1 MNVEKYS
8 QHSYNPR
15 YNAQHNLR
23 GRTHFVDDATLRHFS
38 GRVLSAYDSADG
50 RLFVVVHS
58 QRENWDNPDRVYSYA
73 IFDLAGCVVSG
84 RARRAR
90 SARLQSYKTAAK
102 ARKECAEMLALLD
115 ADQITLDAL
124 SHLEGRFANDMR
136 YAREKWTPAQ
146 EDAA

>member
-8 QHSYNPR
+8 QYSYNPR

-23 GRTHFVDDATLRHFS
+23 GRTHFVDDDTLRHFS

-58 QRENWDNPDRVYSYA
+58 QRENWDNANRIFSYA
-73 IFDLAGCVVSG
+73 IFDLAGCVVAG
-84 RARRAR
+84 RV
-90 SARLQSYKTAAK
+90 QSYKTAAK

>member
-1 MNVEKYS
+1 MNTSKYE

-23 GRTHFVDDATLRHFS
+23 GRSHFVDDDTLRYFR
-38 GRVLSAYDSADG
+38 GRVLSAYDKADG

-58 QRENWDNPDRVYSYA
+58 QASGFNDATRVYSYA
-73 IFDLAGCVVSG
+73 IFDLAGSVIAG
-84 RARRAR
+84 QAKHYK
-90 SARLQSYKTAAK
+90 SAAT
-102 ARKECAEMLALLD
+102 ARKHCADMLALLD

-124 SHLEGRFANDMR
+124 SYLEGRFANDIS
-136 YAREKWTPAQ
+136 YARQKWTPAL

>member
-1 MNVEKYS
+1 MNTSKYE

-23 GRTHFVDDATLRHFS
+23 GRTHFVDEDTLRYFE

-58 QRENWDNPDRVYSYA
+58 QRENYRNTNRTYSYA
-73 IFDLAGCVVSG
+73 IFDLAGGIVAG
-84 RARRAR
+84 R
-90 SARLQSYKTAAK
+90 LPHKTAAK
-102 ARKECAEMLALLD
+102 ARKECAAALA
-115 ADQITLDAL
+115 QINVDGATISAL
-124 SHLEGRFANDMR
+124 YRLESRFANDIR
-136 YAREKWTPAQ
+136 YAREKWAPAL